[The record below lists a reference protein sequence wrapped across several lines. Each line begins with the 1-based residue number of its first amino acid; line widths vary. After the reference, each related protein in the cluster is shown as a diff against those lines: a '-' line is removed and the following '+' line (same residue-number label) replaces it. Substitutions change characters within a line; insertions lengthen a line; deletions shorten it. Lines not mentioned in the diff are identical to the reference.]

1 MSIYEGW
8 RVMKHLPVDLT
19 TAVATSRV
27 EDLLSQAERYRMSA
41 RARRAARRRLTETRS
56 HSRHS
61 DE

>member
-1 MSIYEGW
+1 
-8 RVMKHLPVDLT
+8 MKHLPIDLT

-27 EDLLSQAERYRMSA
+27 EDMRDRAERHRLSA
-41 RARRAARRRLTETRS
+41 RARRAARRRLPVTRS